1 MSYAIIE
8 SYNNSTATVRIGGL
22 EHPARNY
29 DCFRLYLDGTKM
41 GWRDPTSS
49 SSSGEA
55 YIEFDL
61 TQTADGR
68 TTADGSYSAK
78 VYAVWN
84 GREYNVP
91 ISNSSWIK
99 IDKGGGSS
107 PDPTPSEHELTYIKI
122 LRFLSVEDGY
132 VKVEIETDGYGTVDL
147 VSVTKGWNLTN
158 GGRDSS
164 YVYVAHDYIEKY
176 HLTNGRFQG
185 TVSYSFNETDLSYFP
200 SVPVGTCHLAGG
212 GGLNDYGTFS
222 KAFICMSQYNNWTTY
237 DGTYSTTLKYDNGKM
252 YAGVDYLSTVRSDWM
267 RLVNM
272 SFYLDATAYGTIK
285 YSQYSN
291 YIPRYGD
298 IITAWMYNALVDS
311 VRDCCRHLGFNYYDM
326 PAYVSSGDIIPSNFI
341 KKLGLVVDNALIT
354 QRMRTNDAV
363 IRGY

>member
-1 MSYAIIE
+1 MATARCTGYYDGRVAIEIRDLQYPASRYLRFTLYIDSVYCGTDSSGN
-8 SYNNSTATVRIGGL
+8 SYNSCDLSYDVSHINDGWYNFRIGATFVTG
-22 EHPARNY
+22 A
-29 DCFRLYLDGTKM
+29 GTE
-41 GWRDPTSS
+41 GTSYI
-49 SSSGEA
+49 SG
-55 YIEFDL
+55 
-61 TQTADGR
+61 
-68 TTADGSYSAK
+68 
-78 VYAVWN
+78 
-84 GREYNVP
+84 
-91 ISNSSWIK
+91 SNQIH
-99 IDKGGGSS
+99 IDRGGGSGG
-107 PDPTPSEHELTYIKI
+107 DPTPNIHELTYIKI
-122 LRFLSVEDGY
+122 LRFLSVEDGS

-147 VSVTKGWNLTN
+147 VSVTKGWNLTDGSRN
-158 GGRDSS
+158 QS
-164 YVYVAHDYIEKY
+164 YVYVASDYIEKY
-176 HLTNGRFQG
+176 HLSNGKFQG
-185 TVSYSFNETDLSYFP
+185 TVSYTFDRTDLSSFP

-222 KAFICMSQYNNWTTY
+222 KAFICMSQYGNWTTY

-252 YAGVDYLSTVRSDWM
+252 YAGVDYLSTVRSDWI

-311 VRDCCRHLGFNYYDM
+311 VRDCCQHLNFNYYDM
-326 PAYVSSGDIIPSNFI
+326 PTYVSSGDIIPRDFI
-341 KKLGLVVDNALIT
+341 SKLGRVVDNALIT